1 MVERRT
7 ENPGVG
13 SSTLPPGTSLIYE
26 ILHTIA
32 PSNTSSVRKRVAE
45 FAIPVTSIIFDVVD
59 FTRTKMLLLIC
70 PSPLAGRFSAAILEP
85 TEKTKSPAEYAEI
98 AEQKDQSGTQNMY

>member
-1 MVERRT
+1 
-7 ENPGVG
+7 
-13 SSTLPPGTSLIYE
+13 
-26 ILHTIA
+26 
-32 PSNTSSVRKRVAE
+32 
-45 FAIPVTSIIFDVVD
+45 VVD